1 MRSFRLLF
9 MPPPYGGFL
18 CYNITMSNHDATK
31 EVFGQIFKDI
41 FLKGWHIILMF
52 FHRHPIEKG
61 D

>member
-1 MRSFRLLF
+1 